1 MWIAKELV
9 RRLDP
14 SLLKHFELDEFG
26 AIDLMLKGGGKE
38 VAGITIEQLKEGP
51 VRLDVPDPEV
61 GCDEQ
66 FSEHHLFPPRAYPF
80 PEGAQREFV
89 KTGRM
94 EFYKEEE
101 VFQRLGETIPIFKP
115 PFEHLPDSDQRMPL
129 SIVTPHSKWRVH
141 STHSNNPLLLNV
153 NRKPVVEINPV
164 DAAARG
170 IRDDDLVE
178 IFNDNGAYRLWALLT
193 QTIKPGVLCVDHAWW
208 DRYLAEGKYH
218 SVHTHQKVKP
228 THENYYLPAVYAP
241 GQHWKDTR
249 VDVRRVEK

>member
-1 MWIAKELV
+1 
-9 RRLDP
+9 
-14 SLLKHFELDEFG
+14 
-26 AIDLMLKGGGKE
+26 MLKGGGKE
-38 VAGITIEQLKEGP
+38 VAGITIEKLKEGP